1 MKMQKPK
8 LASTHLSSQISCDG
22 PNVTIY
28 NQNLPCKQQQ
38 SINLTKSIRK
48 IHLIDQTWTQN
59 SPNNKSHTC
68 IGSFIVTLFVPI
80 I

>member
-38 SINLTKSIRK
+38 SKNLTKSIRK
-48 IHLIDQTWTQN
+48 IHLIDQT
-59 SPNNKSHTC
+59 
-68 IGSFIVTLFVPI
+68 
-80 I
+80 